1 MYISTFQKQF
11 SKMAHILEEPT
22 SGMRPEQEKKGLA
35 KAMKGGIFDSIYIVS
50 TQEMDDDDL
59 SFFGIGGPA

>member
-1 MYISTFQKQF
+1 
-11 SKMAHILEEPT
+11 MAHILEEPT

-35 KAMKGGIFDSIYIVS
+35 KAVQGGIFDPLYIVN
-50 TQEMDDDDL
+50 TQEMDNDDL

>member
-1 MYISTFQKQF
+1 ME
-11 SKMAHILEEPT
+11 HILEEPT
-22 SGMRPEQEKKGLA
+22 SGMRPEQERKGLA
-35 KAMKGGIFDSIYIVS
+35 KTIKGGIFDSIYIVN